1 MNKIVRPA
9 LILTLTFL
17 GLALAPAAASA
28 GGLVATKGAV
38 IAGADGFAGVAAPD
52 GTRYFVLPDGLA
64 KLEGERIDAYRSL
77 PDGMGIPAVT
87 VGGDPAGV
95 SADGGTLVLA
105 DEDNYYAPRSEML
118 VLDTRRLQTTES
130 IELDGTFIFDAIS
143 PDGSLIYLV
152 HLFDPRNPLDYDVR
166 IYDVKAGKL
175 LAERVV
181 DPSEPDEQM
190 GGFPYARTTS
200 EDGRW
205 AYTLYDGGHE
215 PFIHALDTV
224 GRTAV
229 CVDLEELGI
238 PIGHASTLTLDPEGG
253 GLLIGRRGET
263 LATVDTATWEV
274 ALVPAEGEEE
284 DQAAVPASGAAE
296 RDPWVL
302 VAGIALIALLVAALL
317 RWSLGPGA
325 GRSRPRSPAS

>member
-1 MNKIVRPA
+1 MNEFARPA
-9 LILTLTFL
+9 LIVALMS
-17 GLALAPAAASA
+17 LAFALVPAAASG

-38 IAGADGFAGVAAPD
+38 IAGANGFAGVAAPD

-64 KLEGERIDAYRSL
+64 KLEDERIDAYRGL
-77 PDGMGIPAVT
+77 PEGMGIPAVT

-118 VLDTRRLQTTES
+118 VVDTRRLDTIES
-130 IELDGTFIFDAIS
+130 ISLDGTFIFDAIS

-181 DPSEPDEQM
+181 DPSEPEEQM
-190 GGFPYARTTS
+190 GGFPYARATS

-238 PIGHASTLTLDPEGG
+238 PIGNSSTLTLDPEGG
-253 GLLIGRRGET
+253 GLLIGRRGEA
-263 LATVDTATWEV
+263 LATVDTSTWEV
-274 ALVPAEGEEE
+274 ALIPAETEEA
-284 DQAAVPASGAAE
+284 DQAAVPTAGGG

-302 VAGIALIALLVAALL
+302 VGGIALAALLVAGLL
-317 RWSLGPGA
+317 RWSLGATPGRVSQ
-325 GRSRPRSPAS
+325 G